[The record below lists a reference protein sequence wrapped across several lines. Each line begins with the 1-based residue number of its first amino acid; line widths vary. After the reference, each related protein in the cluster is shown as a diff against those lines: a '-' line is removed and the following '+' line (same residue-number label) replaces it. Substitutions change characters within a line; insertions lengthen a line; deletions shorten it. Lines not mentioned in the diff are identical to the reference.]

1 MVKTVKLTI
10 SEYEKLK
17 IEKAKE
23 FPAFLKEAKAF
34 ANKFLMENFN
44 MRLEIPIKMNGHLSS
59 TFGRYMSRR
68 YFGELKPISIE
79 LSKTYLTAALIVGDL
94 EDVYDTLKHELAH
107 YALSVQGKNFND
119 GSYDFEMKLYE
130 LNISSSGRTPARKKF
145 TKRTMKY
152 YKPFKVYRGDNK
164 EEFTF
169 ASGKSYYASASV
181 KNNQQ
186 GVYYRGSL
194 THVGYEIKELT
205 A

>member
-44 MRLEIPIKMNGHLSS
+44 IRLEIPIKMNGHLSS

-79 LSKTYLTAALIVGDL
+79 LSKTYLTSALIV
-94 EDVYDTLKHELAH
+94 A
-107 YALSVQGKNFND
+107 
-119 GSYDFEMKLYE
+119 
-130 LNISSSGRTPARKKF
+130 I
-145 TKRTMKY
+145 
-152 YKPFKVYRGDNK
+152 
-164 EEFTF
+164 
-169 ASGKSYYASASV
+169 
-181 KNNQQ
+181 
-186 GVYYRGSL
+186 
-194 THVGYEIKELT
+194 
-205 A
+205 